1 MNTEQILELT
11 SQYIMP
17 TYGRL
22 PIAFVRGEGARL
34 WDAEGKEYLDFVAG
48 IAVLGVGHCH
58 PKVVE
63 AIREQAGL
71 LMHTS
76 NLYNIAPQA
85 LLAKKLS
92 ELSFGGKTFF
102 CNSGAEANEA
112 AIKLARKWA
121 HLNRPDIE
129 PDDRVI
135 LTALHSFHG
144 RTVTTVTATGQPKY
158 QKCFEPTTPGFEY
171 FEFGDLDDLK
181 AKLGRNVCA
190 VMIEPIQAEGGMN
203 VPPEGYLTQV
213 RSLCDEAHCLLIVD
227 EVQTGL
233 ARTGQWFAYMHED
246 IEPDIITLAKALG
259 GGFPI
264 GCCVAKREVA
274 DCFEPGNHASTFG
287 GSHLACTAALAAL
300 GVMEEEELVEN
311 SRKMGEVLAEAL
323 GPDKH
328 PHIVEVR
335 GRGLLRA
342 VRFAEGSVDARQVQD
357 KCREM
362 GLLVNALGSDRL
374 RLAPPLNITAAEVK
388 QAAGTI
394 LAALD
399 AV

>member
-22 PIAFVRGEGARL
+22 PIAFVRGEGAHL

-121 HLNRPDIE
+121 H
-129 PDDRVI
+129 
-135 LTALHSFHG
+135 
-144 RTVTTVTATGQPKY
+144 
-158 QKCFEPTTPGFEY
+158 
-171 FEFGDLDDLK
+171 
-181 AKLGRNVCA
+181 
-190 VMIEPIQAEGGMN
+190 
-203 VPPEGYLTQV
+203 
-213 RSLCDEAHCLLIVD
+213 
-227 EVQTGL
+227 
-233 ARTGQWFAYMHED
+233 
-246 IEPDIITLAKALG
+246 
-259 GGFPI
+259 
-264 GCCVAKREVA
+264 
-274 DCFEPGNHASTFG
+274 
-287 GSHLACTAALAAL
+287 
-300 GVMEEEELVEN
+300 
-311 SRKMGEVLAEAL
+311 
-323 GPDKH
+323 
-328 PHIVEVR
+328 
-335 GRGLLRA
+335 
-342 VRFAEGSVDARQVQD
+342 
-357 KCREM
+357 
-362 GLLVNALGSDRL
+362 
-374 RLAPPLNITAAEVK
+374 
-388 QAAGTI
+388 
-394 LAALD
+394 
-399 AV
+399 